1 VWPGELMQAEAA
13 AIQLAQP
20 GGQVRAREFPELSPV
35 DKSRPLEA
43 NPGPLDV
50 HVATVATRVLSRA

>member
-1 VWPGELMQAEAA
+1 MQAEAA